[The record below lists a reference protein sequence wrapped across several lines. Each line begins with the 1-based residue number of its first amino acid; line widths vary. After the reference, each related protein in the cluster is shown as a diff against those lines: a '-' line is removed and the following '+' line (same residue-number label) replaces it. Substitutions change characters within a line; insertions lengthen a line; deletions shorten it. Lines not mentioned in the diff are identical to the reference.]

1 MLLSI
6 LSNLISNGIKYSH
19 KGGNFAV
26 SSETKKDEVIV
37 EIKDDGIGITKG
49 IKDKLFTPQ
58 ITTISDT

>member
-19 KGGNFAV
+19 KGDKIAV

-37 EIKDDGIGITKG
+37 EIKDDGIGI